1 MKKQDKNL
9 HAPVELIEGQDYY
22 LNEKSLIVFTEKYHL
37 EKGYCCGM
45 ACRHCPYQYEA
56 VPEPK
61 RSEAL
66 EKRENINTNESR
78 NEFGKNFSCGKN

>member
-1 MKKQDKNL
+1 MNKQDKNS
-9 HAPVELIEGQDYY
+9 HTAKELIEERDYY
-22 LNEKSLIVFTEKYHL
+22 FNEKGLFVFTEKYHL

-45 ACRHCPYQYEA
+45 ACRHCPYHYEA

-66 EKRENINTNESR
+66 LKRGNTNF
-78 NEFGKNFSCGKN
+78 NELHEF